1 MTGPLEFILGFPIRG
16 SGKTK
21 AIALDRDAMELL
33 GIKEGDVVY
42 VGKRELFGIP
52 IRPEVALRAFPLP
65 PEDTGKR
72 FARLT
77 EDVTDFEYGDCVLVY
92 SK

>member
-1 MTGPLEFILGFPIRG
+1 MTGPLEFVLGFPIRG
-16 SGKTK
+16 SGRTK

-33 GIKEGDVVY
+33 GVKEGDIVY

-52 IRPEVALRAFPLP
+52 LRPEVALRVFLTP
-65 PEDTGKR
+65 PEDVGKR